1 MAPRGKKASPKK
13 ALKPPC
19 LMTDRHQCFPIR
31 RTTIDTGVRTFDG
44 VLKKNIDIEYNGF
57 EWIRVATWTNA
68 TGEAQ
73 GHNYSYWKD
82 MVLHPDHRYSAT
94 NDFEIDSPKTVDDS
108 NWNILDSLIGLD
120 FVLGHEED
128 TQAPRVSI
136 TARDATSIGQK
147 FEDRIIVPEY
157 SQFHLYQRR
166 IFFTAIV
173 WFEHW
178 PSPPEGPAE
187 VLHWLGLRPVRLYTG
202 IRYNTSDVLTT
213 TTVLE
218 GSDSSNWSS
227 FGRNKRPP
235 VGENAFLLHT
245 RSEYMRYITSL
256 GSCEPSLCSNADT
269 PMEVDDEMPT

>member
-1 MAPRGKKASPKK
+1 
-13 ALKPPC
+13 
-19 LMTDRHQCFPIR
+19 MTDRHQCFPIR

-57 EWIRVATWTNA
+57 GVDPSGKLDQRHRGSA
-68 TGEAQ
+68 

-136 TARDATSIGQK
+136 TARDATSNAQK

-173 WFEHW
+173 WFQHY
-178 PSPPEGPAE
+178 PSPPKAPLKSSIGLGFAQSDYTPGSGTIPAT
-187 VLHWLGLRPVRLYTG
+187 Y
-202 IRYNTSDVLTT
+202 
-213 TTVLE
+213 
-218 GSDSSNWSS
+218 
-227 FGRNKRPP
+227 
-235 VGENAFLLHT
+235 
-245 RSEYMRYITSL
+245 
-256 GSCEPSLCSNADT
+256 
-269 PMEVDDEMPT
+269 